1 MRFAYSTL
9 PAGAI
14 AAGNA
19 ISRLICRVMIC
30 LIQYANAAIESMHY
44 ALTPRTFLYSHYFS
58 TGLRIATG
66 VLGLTLLTLWA
77 TRLEIAMVVCIGALC
92 TSLMDL
98 PGPLR
103 HKFNEMLASV
113 LLGSAV
119 TLVISLCAPVQW
131 LLYIM
136 VAVVS
141 FFASMMVAF
150 GRKGMPL
157 QFAAL
162 FAMSLAM
169 QTELRP
175 LQAIGHA
182 GLFMAG
188 GLAYLGYA
196 IAIAW
201 ALRQRIKEQVLAEA
215 VYELA
220 LSVSARAGF
229 YDIHVDLNLQ
239 SNTLIQRQVVLAERQ
254 QAARDLILRGRRSER
269 DQVLVQVHYAM
280 LDLYELVLATHTD
293 YALLRRQFADADVLT
308 WLRDLVAKAAQD
320 IESLAFAITRHRP
333 SVQRV
338 SYAPELKA
346 LAAALEDMERHPVSR
361 EAIDLLRSSYSRI
374 SSMVG
379 MIAQLHRATQPQAG
393 DLQLATGADM
403 TPFLTQQRYELGV
416 LRDNL
421 HRDSPIFRF
430 SLRVLLAVGAA
441 LLVADHLP
449 YTAHGYWIVL
459 TVAVILKPTYSMTRQ
474 RRRDRVIGTLIG
486 CGLTALIL
494 HVTRSPAVLLAL
506 LFIATA
512 AGPAFVQIKYRYTA
526 IAASMQILLQI
537 SLLLPGSTHVVSE
550 RLLDTLVG
558 AVVATLFSFVLP
570 TWEYRAML
578 RLLRNV
584 LQAGVAYVG
593 AARELLQ
600 DRVESDFVYRL
611 RRKQFTD
618 HLAALSASL
627 MRMKDEPP
635 GKQRAVEEINQ
646 FILQNYLV
654 AAQVAAIRL
663 LLRNHRQSLPR
674 DSVNEWLEQ
683 ACDQACRTLENA
695 GSALDSGIAGE
706 LAADQKA
713 DARDNWPGWA
723 PLQRRTGL
731 LLSDTR
737 MVALQAAAIGR
748 ALRQAT

>member
-1 MRFAYSTL
+1 
-9 PAGAI
+9 
-14 AAGNA
+14 
-19 ISRLICRVMIC
+19 
-30 LIQYANAAIESMHY
+30 MHY

-66 VLGLTLLTLWA
+66 VLGLTVLTLWA
-77 TRLEIAMVVCIGALC
+77 TRLDIAMVVCIGALC

-98 PGPLR
+98 PSPLR

-119 TLVISLCAPVQW
+119 TLLISLCAPVHW
-131 LLYIM
+131 LLGIM
-136 VAVVS
+136 VALVS
-141 FFASMMVAF
+141 FLASMMVAF

-175 LQAIGHA
+175 LQALAHA

-188 GLAYLGYA
+188 GLAYLCYA
-196 IAIAW
+196 IVIAW
-201 ALRQRIKEQVLAEA
+201 LLRRRIKEQVLAEA
-215 VYELA
+215 LYELA
-220 LSVSARAGF
+220 LYVSTKAGF
-229 YDIHVDLNLQ
+229 YDIHVDLNKQ
-239 SNTLIQRQVVLAERQ
+239 SNLLIRRQVVLAERQ
-254 QAARDLILRGRRSER
+254 QAARDLILRGRRTEH

-280 LDLYELVLATHTD
+280 LDLYEQVLATHTD
-293 YALLRRQFADADVLT
+293 YALLRRQFADTDVLT
-308 WLRDLVAKAAQD
+308 WLRDLVAKAALD

-346 LAAALEDMERHPVSR
+346 LAAALDEMETHPVGG
-361 EAIDLLRSSYSRI
+361 EAIALLRSSYSRV
-374 SSMVG
+374 SGVVG
-379 MIAQLHRATQPQAG
+379 MIAQLHRATRPQAG

-403 TPFLTQQRYELGV
+403 TPFLTQQRYEFGV

-421 HRDSPIFRF
+421 RRDSPIFRF
-430 SLRVLLAVGAA
+430 SLRVLLAVGAG
-441 LLVADHLP
+441 LLLAEHLP
-449 YTAHGYWIVL
+449 YTSHGYWIVL
-459 TVAVILKPTYSMTRQ
+459 TIAVILKPTYSMTRQ

-494 HVTRSPAVLLAL
+494 HLTRSPAVLLAF
-506 LFIATA
+506 LFVATA

-537 SLLLPGSTHVVSE
+537 SLLLPNSTHVVSE

-558 AVVATLFSFVLP
+558 AVIATLCSFVLP
-570 TWEYRAML
+570 SWEYRSL
-578 RLLRNV
+578 PRLLRNV
-584 LQAGVAYVG
+584 LQAGVAYIG
-593 AARELLQ
+593 AARDLLQ
-600 DRVESDFVYRL
+600 ARVESDFVYRL

-627 MRMKDEPP
+627 MRMQDEPP
-635 GKQRAVEEINQ
+635 SKQRAVEEINQ

-663 LLRNHRQSLPR
+663 LLRNHEASLPR
-674 DSVNEWLEQ
+674 ETVNAWLEQ
-683 ACDQACRTLENA
+683 ACDQACQTLEEA
-695 GSALDSGIAGE
+695 RAALDSGIVPMQAAAAGME
-706 LAADQKA
+706 AHGG
-713 DARDNWPGWA
+713 WPGWT

-731 LLSDTR
+731 LLADAR
-737 MVALQAAAIGR
+737 KVALQAAAIAS
-748 ALRQAT
+748 ALRQLP